1 MSRENVHS
9 VALAERPL
17 IGMSGSRPLMRL
29 EVACQSLLFP
39 AKGRN
44 VNWRYL
50 PLTRTQRKLLT
61 CGFVTP
67 VGFQKSVTAAEQ
79 GLHAARSYSL
89 IKPSRTGRHVIRS

>member
-1 MSRENVHS
+1 
-9 VALAERPL
+9 
-17 IGMSGSRPLMRL
+17 MRL

-44 VNWRYL
+44 VNWRCL